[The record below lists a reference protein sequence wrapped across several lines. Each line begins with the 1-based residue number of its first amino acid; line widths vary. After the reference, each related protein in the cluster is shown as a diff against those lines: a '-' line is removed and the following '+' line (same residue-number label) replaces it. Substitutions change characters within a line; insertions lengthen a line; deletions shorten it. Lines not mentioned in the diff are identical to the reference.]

1 MAQSGTTGGAPP
13 APADGPRTGPST
25 AAGGPP
31 GGRERSRANRL
42 DSLTGL
48 RFPAALLV
56 FLSHVGLPIPQLR
69 LLEDDAVAMDLLKV
83 TEHAGAVGVSFF
95 FVLSGFV
102 LTWSAREKDTAPAF
116 WRRRFVK
123 IYPNYVITWA
133 LALVVFAGAF
143 TPAGTA
149 AVNLFMLHVWV
160 PDFDLLYSVNP
171 PSWSLGCE
179 LVFYACFPLL
189 YRLFQRIR
197 PERLAYWIAG
207 TAAAIITT
215 PLFSYALLPDGPG
228 LQLTA
233 EPSGVSAE
241 QYWFSYFLPP
251 VRMLDFALG
260 ILVALAV
267 RHGRWW
273 NIGIVSS
280 IVLLAGGYVLSS
292 HVPLLYGQ
300 RSLTIVP
307 IMFLI
312 AATATADV
320 RGRSTV
326 LRSRTMVW
334 LGEISFAFY
343 LVHFVVL
350 AGGRKL
356 LGDTLYSTGR
366 TAGLV
371 AVLLAVSVL
380 ASWAL
385 YALVERPVTRR
396 WSTSRRPGASVSTP

>member
-1 MAQSGTTGGAPP
+1 MAQSGTTGSALPAAENGPPTGPP
-13 APADGPRTGPST
+13 ASAADERAEGRARPRAS
-25 AAGGPP
+25 
-31 GGRERSRANRL
+31 RL

-56 FLSHVGLPIPQLR
+56 FFSHVGLPIPQLR
-69 LLEDDAVAMDLLKV
+69 LLEDDAFAMDLLKV
-83 TEHAGAVGVSFF
+83 TENAGAVGVSFF

-102 LTWSAREKDTAPAF
+102 LTWSAREKDTAGAF

-149 AVNLFMLHVWV
+149 VANLFMVHVWV

-189 YRLFQRIR
+189 HRLCLRID
-197 PERLAYWIAG
+197 PGRLKYWVAG
-207 TAAAIITT
+207 TAAAIIAT
-215 PLFSYALLPDGPG
+215 PLVSYVLLPDGPG

-280 IVLLAGGYVLSS
+280 SVLLAVGYVLSS
-292 HVPLLYGQ
+292 EVPLLYGQ

-312 AATATADV
+312 AAAATADV
-320 RGRSTV
+320 RGRSGV

-356 LGDTLYSTGR
+356 LGDTLYSTGE

-371 AVLLAVSVL
+371 AALLAVSVL

-385 YALVERPVTRR
+385 YALVERPITRR
-396 WSTSRRPGASVSTP
+396 WSTSRHR